1 MPSSPAISGVFNA
14 WGNTPVEGK
23 LQILLLIFAL
33 EFASESKKPHYMRVR
48 RHTPPPVST
57 MLWVRGVRG

>member
-1 MPSSPAISGVFNA
+1 MFNA

-33 EFASESKKPHYMRVR
+33 EFATESKKPHYMRVR
-48 RHTPPPVST
+48 RLPALCAPRQHVET
-57 MLWVRGVRG
+57 GVRCLGV